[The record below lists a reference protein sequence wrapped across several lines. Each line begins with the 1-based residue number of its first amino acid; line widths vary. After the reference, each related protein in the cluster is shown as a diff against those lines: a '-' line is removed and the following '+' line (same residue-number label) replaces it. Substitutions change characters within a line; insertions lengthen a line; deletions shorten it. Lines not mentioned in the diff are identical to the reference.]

1 MATSRLPLYR
11 RLPEIYRIRDSEQSP
26 PGQLEA
32 YVGVADG
39 VFAAIRDNVEA
50 LYHDEFIET
59 CADWVIPYI
68 GDLLGTSHLSGEAW
82 TLRADVA
89 RTIHHRRRKGTLGAI
104 ESLSFVL
111 SGWAVHAVELR
122 ERLCWNQH
130 LNHQRPDAGG
140 APPLTLVQGIGEPV
154 RGGTVN
160 LRDPASLSLL
170 SGPFDPFAHLVDL
183 KPPGLNGARGDWGG
197 YNVPNLA
204 VFLWRLKAYTVA
216 VSQPHPHPNSAN
228 VIVDLT
234 PAAPG
239 NASFGVCF
247 DAHPVGEP
255 MVLFNTHRFTADD
268 DPPALTHPDAV
279 PGPMPAARLTKDP
292 QHPELTP
299 AGRPE
304 QYVQV
309 RIYVP
314 PAAPTEAEEVGLTLY
329 LPQAPFAATP
339 WRYRGANLCAW
350 EAGLRPPLREHEI
363 VVDPERGRILFGVA
377 GANKTVEA
385 QPLLDHLRI
394 GATYGFPGPTG
405 AHPVLRPAR
414 PSTWLEQTPVVR
426 LVNFHN
432 DPFGLQHALDN
443 LQNLVQPLIIEIQDS
458 MTHDL
463 DLDLVIGTANA
474 HDPNCF
480 QLANSLWIRAASGE
494 RPVIRLARPLRFR
507 PKDPT
512 AALNVKLEGLYLTRA
527 AGFDPNEALIERAAL
542 NQLLLEGCTLDPGG
556 AIVLDG
562 TLNGTRAPIRAGM
575 RLTDDHG
582 FNDAGELE
590 AFDQIPEIVVSRSIC
605 GPLMVDGD
613 GYTVS
618 IADSVIDAG
627 SGVEETAPAL
637 ALCATSNP
645 EVNWGAALSISGVTF
660 FGRVRAA
667 EASGRGGI
675 FAHTLEAHDNQ
686 KGCIKFS
693 YFAAAGNRLPQHHA
707 CVFGGDA
714 RLSFTSEIFG
724 AAGYAQL
731 NGRSDPRI
739 LEQGPGYDAMGAFG
753 YLQNTHK
760 WKNIHI
766 RYREFMPVGIRPV
779 LILVT

>member
-1 MATSRLPLYR
+1 MSTSRLPLYQ
-11 RLPEIYRIRDSEQSP
+11 RLPEIYRIRDAEQQP
-26 PGQLEA
+26 AGQLEA
-32 YVGVADG
+32 YVGIVDRT
-39 VFAAIRDNVEA
+39 FAAIRDNVEA

-59 CADWVIPYI
+59 CADWVVPYI
-68 GDLLGTSHLSGEAW
+68 GDLLGTSHLSGDPW

-89 RTIHHRRRKGTLGAI
+89 RTIHHRRRKGALGAI

-111 SGWAVHAVELR
+111 SGWAAHAVELR

-140 APPLTLVQGIGEPV
+140 APPLTLLTGISEPV

-170 SGPFDPFAHLVDL
+170 SGPFDPFAHVVDL
-183 KPPGLNGARGDWGG
+183 KPQGRNGAAGDWGG
-197 YNVPNLA
+197 YNIPNLA
-204 VFLWRLKAYTVA
+204 VFLWRLEAYTVP
-216 VSQPHPHPNSAN
+216 VSQPHAHPDSAN
-228 VIVDLT
+228 AIVDLT

-239 NASFGVCF
+239 NAAFGVCF
-247 DAHPVGEP
+247 DVHPMGEP

-268 DPPALTHPDAV
+268 DPPMLTHPDAV

-292 QHPELTP
+292 QHPERTP

-304 QYVQV
+304 QYVEV
-309 RIYVP
+309 VTYVP
-314 PAAPTEAEEVGLTLY
+314 PAKPPEAEHIGLTLY
-329 LPQAPFAATP
+329 LPQAPFAATA

-350 EAGLRPPLREHEI
+350 EAGLNPPLREHEI
-363 VVDPERGRILFGVA
+363 AIDPERGRVLIGVA
-377 GANKTVEA
+377 GADETVEA
-385 QPLLDHLRI
+385 EPLRDHLLVA
-394 GATYGFPGPTG
+394 ATYGFSGPTG
-405 AHPVLRPAR
+405 AHPAPRPAR
-414 PSTWLEQTPVVR
+414 PGAWLEQTPDVE
-426 LVNFHN
+426 LVNFHT

-443 LQNLVQPLIIEIQDS
+443 LQNRIAPLIVEIQDS

-463 DLDLVIGTANA
+463 DLDLVIGTSNP

-480 QLANSLWIRAASGE
+480 QLARSLWIRAASGE

-507 PKDPT
+507 PDDPS
-512 AALNVKLEGLYLTRA
+512 ADLNVKLEGLYLTRGD
-527 AGFDPNEALIERAAL
+527 GFDPGAALIERAAL
-542 NQLLLEGCTLDPGG
+542 NQLFLDGCTLDPGG

-562 TLNGTRAPIRAGM
+562 TPSGTRAPIRAGL
-575 RLTDDHG
+575 RLTDDYG
-582 FNDAGELE
+582 FADGAEE
-590 AFDQIPEIVVSRSIC
+590 TAFDQTPEIVLFRSIC
-605 GPLMVDGD
+605 GPLWVDD

-618 IADSVIDAG
+618 VTDGIVDAG
-627 SGVEETAPAL
+627 AGVEETAPGL
-637 ALCATSNP
+637 ALCASANP
-645 EVNWGAALSISGVTF
+645 ETEWGARLSISGATF
-660 FGRVRAA
+660 FGRVRAT
-667 EASGRGGI
+667 ETSGRGGI
-675 FAHTLEAHDNQ
+675 FVHALQAHDDQ

-693 YFAAAGNRLPQHHA
+693 WFAAAGNRLPQHHA

-714 RLSFTSEIFG
+714 LLSFTSEIFG
-724 AAGYAQL
+724 APGYAQL
-731 NGRSDPRI
+731 HGRSDPRI

-760 WKNIHI
+760 WKNIHV

>member
-1 MATSRLPLYR
+1 MSTSRLPLYQ
-11 RLPEIYRIRDSEQSP
+11 RLPEIYRIRDAEQSP

-32 YVGVADG
+32 YVGLMDE
-39 VFAAIRDNVEA
+39 VFAAVRDNIEA
-50 LYHDEFIET
+50 LYNDQFIET
-59 CADWVIPYI
+59 CADWVVPYI
-68 GDLLGTSHLSGEAW
+68 GDLLGTSHLSGDPW

-111 SGWAVHAVELR
+111 SGWAAHAVELR

-130 LNHQRPDAGG
+130 LNHQRPDEGG
-140 APPLTLVQGIGEPV
+140 TPPLTLVPGIGDPV

-170 SGPFDPFAHLVDL
+170 SGPFDPFAHVVDL
-183 KPPGLNGARGDWGG
+183 RPQGLNAANGDWGG

-204 VFLWRLKAYTVA
+204 VFLWRLKAYTVP
-216 VSQPHPHPNSAN
+216 VSQPHPHPDSAN
-228 VIVDLT
+228 AIVDLT
-234 PAAPG
+234 PADPG
-239 NASFGVCF
+239 NASFAVCF
-247 DAHPVGEP
+247 DAHPMGEP

-268 DPPALTHPDAV
+268 DPPTLTHPDAV
-279 PGPMPAARLTKDP
+279 PGPMPTARLTQD
-292 QHPELTP
+292 TP
-299 AGRPE
+299 AGHPE
-304 QYVQV
+304 QYVEV

-314 PAAPTEAEEVGLTLY
+314 PAEPPEANDIGLTLY
-329 LPQAPFAATP
+329 LPQTPFAATT
-339 WRYRGANLCAW
+339 WRFRGANLCAW
-350 EAGLRPPLREHEI
+350 EAGLQPPLREHEI
-363 VVDPERGRILFGVA
+363 VIDPERGRILFGVA

-394 GATYGFPGPTG
+394 AATYGFSGPTG
-405 AHPVLRPAR
+405 AHPVERAAPPAI
-414 PSTWLEQTPVVR
+414 WEEQAPDLLPVK
-426 LVNFHN
+426 FHD

-443 LQNLVQPLIIEIQDS
+443 LQNRIAPLIIEIRDS

-463 DLDLVIGTANA
+463 DLNLVIGTTNL
-474 HDPNCF
+474 HGDPNCF
-480 QLANSLWIRAASGE
+480 QLARSLWIRAAAGE

-507 PKDPT
+507 PNDPT

-527 AGFDPNEALIERAAL
+527 PGFDPNAALIERAAL
-542 NQLLLEGCTLDPGG
+542 NQLFLDGCTLDPGG

-562 TLNGTRAPIRAGM
+562 TPNGTRAPIGAGM
-575 RLTDDHG
+575 RLADDYGFTDG
-582 FNDAGELE
+582 GEQT
-590 AFDQIPEIVVSRSIC
+590 AFEQTPEIVLFRSIS
-605 GPLMVDGD
+605 GPLLVDD

-618 IADSVIDAG
+618 ITDSIVDAG
-627 SGVEETAPAL
+627 SGVEEKAPAL
-637 ALCATSNP
+637 ALCATSSP
-645 EVNWGAALSISGVTF
+645 ETNWGAPLSVSGATF
-660 FGRVRAA
+660 FGRVRAE

-675 FAHTLEAHDNQ
+675 FVHTLEAHDDQ

-693 YFAAAGNRLPQHHA
+693 YFTAAGNRLPQHHA

-724 AAGYAQL
+724 TAGYAQL
-731 NGRSDPRI
+731 EGRSDSRI

-753 YLQNTHK
+753 YLQNAHK